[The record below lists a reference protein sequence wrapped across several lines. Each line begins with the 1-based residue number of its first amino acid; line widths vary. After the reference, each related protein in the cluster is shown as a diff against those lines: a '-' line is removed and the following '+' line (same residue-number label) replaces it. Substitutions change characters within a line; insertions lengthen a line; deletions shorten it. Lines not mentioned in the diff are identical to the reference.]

1 MSTEISVPESVDRL
15 CSVLAG
21 RGYAQGCDHVDEAF
35 FGERTIEFVKDRVM
49 VRMWRDRGWSWFV
62 KISGPGPETFSPVTW
77 REYLDGV
84 PWDLVLVPLDV
95 QVEIAI
101 DLLDQIEACTASG
114 SDEMEQELV
123 TLRRL
128 RNGQSRDR
136 EVARLNA
143 ERAAS
148 QS

>member
-1 MSTEISVPESVDRL
+1 MWR
-15 CSVLAG
+15 A
-21 RGYAQGCDHVDEAF
+21 YAASDL
-35 FGERTIEFVKDRVM
+35 KRVM
-49 VRMWRDRGWSWFV
+49 PTVSPMIFAAV
-62 KISGPGPETFSPVTW
+62 IGPQPMIASNAGASLVTW

-84 PWDLVLVPLDV
+84 TWDLELVPLDV

-128 RNGQSRDR
+128 RNGQRSDR
-136 EVARLNA
+136 EVARLKA